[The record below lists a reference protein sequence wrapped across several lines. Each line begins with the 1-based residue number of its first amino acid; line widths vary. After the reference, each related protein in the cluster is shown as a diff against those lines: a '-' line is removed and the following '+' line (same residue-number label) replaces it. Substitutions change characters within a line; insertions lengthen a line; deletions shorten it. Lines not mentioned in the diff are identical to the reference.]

1 MRDNERYM
9 HDSGQRREFGTGS
22 VRDRGDDKPRPDLIS
37 PHAIMRLGAWMG
49 LGAKKYGEHN
59 WELGQPVSSFVES
72 LERHLYKY
80 KMGMTD
86 EDHMAA
92 VMYNTQAVLHFEE
105 LAKQG
110 DMIAQE
116 MCDRYASA
124 KLVEREEE
132 ALAALVTRL
141 QNEGLVREDG
151 AYYANSNEVLVVL
164 ESTNYA
170 HIVYNEQTDDFL
182 LWFERRGALSVDGEL
197 YENLTANDVFN
208 QVQEYLE
215 EEQEEEAA
223 EDAFMRVMSDLL
235 ATGVITEWERTG
247 YWRGWAT
254 LPSRNRVYISFD
266 LSSDS
271 FKLEYE
277 DDDGPPIT
285 GLNAQRLSYELLN
298 SNDVLHRG
306 MGYLLRS
313 GVITDWE
320 REGFYKA
327 TASLPNGRKIYVTF
341 KTNGMYRLEY
351 FDSGTVVENLT
362 MKQAREYLRD
372 AKR

>member
-132 ALAALVTRL
+132 
-141 QNEGLVREDG
+141 
-151 AYYANSNEVLVVL
+151 
-164 ESTNYA
+164 
-170 HIVYNEQTDDFL
+170 
-182 LWFERRGALSVDGEL
+182 
-197 YENLTANDVFN
+197 
-208 QVQEYLE
+208 E
-215 EEQEEEAA
+215 EEEEEAK
-223 EDAFMRVMSDLL
+223 DVFMRVMSDLL

-285 GLNAQRLSYELLN
+285 GLNAQRLSYELLKA
-298 SNDVLHRG
+298 NDVLHRC
-306 MGYLLRS
+306 MGYLLRF
-313 GVITDWE
+313 GAITEWE
-320 REGFYKA
+320 RDGLYNA
-327 TASLPNGRKIYVTF
+327 TASLPNGQKISVTF
-341 KTNGMYRLEY
+341 KTNGMFWLGY
-351 FDSGTVVENLT
+351 FDGSTVVDNLT
-362 MKQAREYLRD
+362 MKQLRELLCD